1 MIGAVR
7 NRVPLTLVLGFL
19 ALGALGAS
27 GTVAQDA
34 IEPERKPDGTIQFRL
49 ALDNSPLELDYRP
62 EQTITP
68 AVAEFQRTGQ
78 NPYRGDPEAI
88 AAGKA
93 VWQKWCRACH
103 LDDGTGR
110 IGPNLVDDQV
120 HYQRVATDVGRFEV
134 IYAGGAG
141 AMQAFGKRVDQDT
154 ILALM
159 AYLAELQAAA
169 KN

>member
-1 MIGAVR
+1 MFGAVR
-7 NRVPLTLVLGFL
+7 HRLPLTFALAVL
-19 ALGALGAS
+19 ALGPLVSFDTA
-27 GTVAQDA
+27 AQDA
-34 IEPERKPDGTIQFRL
+34 AEPERKADGSIQFRL

-68 AVAEFQRTGQ
+68 AVAEFQKTGQ
-78 NPYRGDPEAI
+78 NPYRGDPKAI
-88 AAGKA
+88 AAGKT

-110 IGPNLVDDQV
+110 IGPNLVDGQV
-120 HYQRVATDVGRFEV
+120 HYRRVATDVGQFEV

-154 ILALM
+154 ILAVM

-169 KN
+169 GN